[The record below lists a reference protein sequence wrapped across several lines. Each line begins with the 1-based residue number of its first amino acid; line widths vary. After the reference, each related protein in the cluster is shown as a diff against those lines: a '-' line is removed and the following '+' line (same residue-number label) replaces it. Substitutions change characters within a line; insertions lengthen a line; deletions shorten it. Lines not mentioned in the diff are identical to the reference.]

1 MRIARRRAERDA
13 RRARWV
19 EKRAHLRG
27 PSRAL
32 RLQQPVPALGLGRHD
47 ASRATRVSKCANERS
62 VASLGFLD
70 RIDRAHGLE
79 RSLWGNQRCR
89 RPRGRAHSPARA
101 HRTPRAAHAMFSPS
115 RAGDRTPT
123 SSVGRARRDDA
134 EDGAAAV
141 ASRSERDARGDDDDD
156 DADAVDRGARDDAE
170 RRVEPRDAA
179 DARASRGA
187 PVRAARALAR
197 VRREQVRPRPRSRVR
212 ARARDRPSRVGRARV
227 RIVRGSVRE
236 RERDGTRV
244 RGDDHRA
251 PARRARGWGDYDH
264 RLKLFAWIKAHLEV
278 RGVVVARFRRF
289 RHSCRSGSCRISFR
303 LARARLDRRL
313 AALER
318 ADVRLRPDTRAA

>member
-1 MRIARRRAERDA
+1 MTPRVRRACRSARTKDPSRRSVSSIGSTGPTDWSARCGGTSDVGVPGDA
-13 RRARWV
+13 RTPPRARTARPG
-19 EKRAHLRG
+19 RARHV
-27 PSRAL
+27 
-32 RLQQPVPALGLGRHD
+32 QPV
-47 ASRATRVSKCANERS
+47 S
-62 VASLGFLD
+62 
-70 RIDRAHGLE
+70 
-79 RSLWGNQRCR
+79 
-89 RPRGRAHSPARA
+89 RGRS
-101 HRTPRAAHAMFSPS
+101 HAY
-115 RAGDRTPT
+115 
-123 SSVGRARRDDA
+123 VELGRARRDDA

-251 PARRARGWGDYDH
+251 PARRARGGGL
-264 RLKLFAWIKAHLEV
+264 RPPSEAV
-278 RGVVVARFRRF
+278 RVDQGALGGARRR
-289 RHSCRSGSCRISFR
+289 RRSFSSFPAQLSLRQLSNFISSR
-303 LARARLDRRL
+303 ARARLDRRL